1 MTGQGIVIG
10 GGIGGL
16 LAARMLAARF
26 ERVTVLERYPYP
38 ADPASPAPASRR
50 GAPQSRCLH
59 LLMAGGAAAF
69 DEVVPG
75 WREALV
81 GLGAVPIDASADAA
95 MQFPA
100 GWLPRTPSGIIT
112 YACSR
117 SLLERVLRRALEA
130 QANVQV
136 LEGQQVVALLGTGR
150 RVTGVRTAGV
160 DGSGETSVAADLVV
174 DASGRGS
181 RLPEWLGTVPD
192 RAASPVDET
201 VVDSGTQYVSR
212 WFELAPYDA
221 PDWHC
226 LSVAPA
232 GSHARAAMMLRA
244 EHDCWG
250 VVLLAPAGD
259 PLPADDKA
267 FLEFTDGLGGG
278 RLRAALERAKPLGPI
293 QHYGIA
299 GNRLRH
305 YDRVPDWPAGLVA
318 LGDSACALDPYFG
331 LGMTVAARGVV
342 LLREFLDREVSLH
355 VAGGEFQKQLAAF
368 HLQPWRL
375 ATGCDADGNP
385 AAHNDD
391 CLARFCEAAPK
402 SSEIAHALLA
412 VQHLLRPIETLTD
425 LCAQ

>member
-1 MTGQGIVIG
+1 M
-10 GGIGGL
+10 
-16 LAARMLAARF
+16 
-26 ERVTVLERYPYP
+26 
-38 ADPASPAPASRR
+38 
-50 GAPQSRCLH
+50 
-59 LLMAGGAAAF
+59 
-69 DEVVPG
+69 
-75 WREALV
+75 
-81 GLGAVPIDASADAA
+81 
-95 MQFPA
+95 
-100 GWLPRTPSGIIT
+100 
-112 YACSR
+112 
-117 SLLERVLRRALEA
+117 
-130 QANVQV
+130 
-136 LEGQQVVALLGTGR
+136 
-150 RVTGVRTAGV
+150 
-160 DGSGETSVAADLVV
+160 

-355 VAGGEFQKQLAAF
+355 VAGGEFQKHLAAF
-368 HLQPWRL
+368 HVQPWRL

>member
-16 LAARMLAARF
+16 LAARVLAARF
-26 ERVTVLERYPYP
+26 EGVTVLERYSYP
-38 ADPASPAPASRR
+38 GDPASPAPASRR

-69 DEVVPG
+69 DELVPG

-81 GLGAVPIDASADAA
+81 ALGAVPIDASADAA
-95 MQFPA
+95 MHFPA

-117 SLLERVLRRALEA
+117 SLLERVLRRALDE

-150 RVTGVRTAGV
+150 RVTGVRTAAV
-160 DGSGETSVAADLVV
+160 DGSGETDVAADLVV

-181 RLPEWLGTVPD
+181 RLLEWLSAVPD
-192 RAASPVDET
+192 RAASLVDET

-212 WFELAPYDA
+212 WFELAPHDA

-226 LSVAPA
+226 LSVAPT
-232 GSHARAAMMLRA
+232 SCDHRAAMMLRA

-250 VVLLAPAGD
+250 VVLLAPAGY

-267 FLEFTDGLGGG
+267 FLEFTEGLGEG
-278 RLRAALERAKPLGPI
+278 RLRAALERAKPLAPI

-331 LGMTVAARGVV
+331 LGMTVAARGAV
-342 LLREFLDREVSLH
+342 LLRDFLDRDVSSD
-355 VAGGEFQKQLAAF
+355 VAGAEFQKRLAAL
-368 HLQPWRL
+368 HIQPWRL
-375 ATGCDADGNP
+375 ATGCDAHGNP
-385 AAHNDD
+385 ALRNDD
-391 CLARFCEAAPK
+391 CLARFCEAAPT

-412 VQHLLRPIETLTD
+412 VQHLLRPIESLTD
-425 LCAQ
+425 VCAQ

>member
-1 MTGQGIVIG
+1 M
-10 GGIGGL
+10 
-16 LAARMLAARF
+16 
-26 ERVTVLERYPYP
+26 
-38 ADPASPAPASRR
+38 
-50 GAPQSRCLH
+50 H
-59 LLMAGGAAAF
+59 
-69 DEVVPG
+69 
-75 WREALV
+75 
-81 GLGAVPIDASADAA
+81 
-95 MQFPA
+95 FPT

-117 SLLERVLRRALEA
+117 SLLERVLRRALDE

-136 LEGQQVVALLGTGR
+136 LEGQQVVALLGSGR

-160 DGSGETSVAADLVV
+160 DGAGEATVAADLVV

-181 RLPEWLGTVPD
+181 RLPEWLSTVPA
-192 RAASPVDET
+192 RAASPVEET
-201 VVDSGTQYVSR
+201 LVDSGTQYVSR
-212 WFELAPYDA
+212 WFELAPHDA

-226 LSVAPA
+226 LSAAPA
-232 GSHARAAMMLRA
+232 GSPVRAAMMLRA

-250 VVLLAPAGD
+250 VVLLAPAGY

-267 FLEFTDGLGGG
+267 FLEFTEGLGEG
-278 RLRAALERAKPLGPI
+278 RLRAALERAKPLAPI

-305 YDRVPDWPAGLVA
+305 YDRVPGWPAGLVA

-342 LLREFLDREVSLH
+342 LLREFLDSEVSLK
-355 VAGGEFQKQLAAF
+355 VAGAEFQKRLAAF
-368 HLQPWRL
+368 HMQPWRL

-385 AAHNDD
+385 AARNDD

-402 SSEIAHALLA
+402 SPEIAHALLA